1 MFFSY
6 QCSFSCMG
14 KVCIIRTIFSR
25 PEKKRMCITLEKAG
39 FLRGREECIV
49 DIVLL
54 ELRHEKRFYSIRLG
68 VNCKDSVELAHTS
81 ILHLIVQ
88 TLVHSISR
96 TSGLERWL

>member
-1 MFFSY
+1 
-6 QCSFSCMG
+6 
-14 KVCIIRTIFSR
+14 
-25 PEKKRMCITLEKAG
+25 MCITLEKAG

-49 DIVLL
+49 DIVLS

-88 TLVHSISR
+88 TLVHFNIAHVCLGKMVM
-96 TSGLERWL
+96 TSTPSDVS